1 MKTLD
6 VTAAVLAVV
15 GALNWGLVAVGR
27 VDLVAAIFGMRFGEI
42 SPASAIVYAVIGLA
56 GIYQVVTWKAIQR
69 RWNRSLTPANNRAA

>member
-42 SPASAIVYAVIGLA
+42 SPASAIVYGVIGLA
-56 GIYQVVTWKAIQR
+56 GIYQVIIWKAIQR
-69 RWNRSLTPANNRAA
+69 RWNSSLTPVNNRAV